1 MAKEKIDQIDQK
13 DLESVIEYKGKK
25 IPVVF
30 NLNVMQN
37 IQIEFGSF
45 DKWAQLTAG
54 DDGKEIDMKAL
65 IFGLCEMMNEGIDIE
80 NEEKGTN
87 EPLLTLKQA
96 GRIITAYGIANS
108 TNVMQKTVIDASK
121 DDSSKNA

>member
-1 MAKEKIDQIDQK
+1 MANEKIDQK

-37 IQIEFGSF
+37 IQSEFGTF

-54 DDGKEIDMKAL
+54 EDGKEIDMKAL

-80 NEEKGTN
+80 NEEKGTD
-87 EPLLTLKQA
+87 EPMLTLKQT
-96 GRIITAYGIANS
+96 GRIITAFGIANS
-108 TNVMQKTVIDASK
+108 QNVMQKTVIDASK

>member
-1 MAKEKIDQIDQK
+1 MANEKIDQK
-13 DLESVIEYKGKK
+13 DFESVIEYKGKK

-37 IQIEFGSF
+37 IQNEFGTF
-45 DKWAQLTAG
+45 DSWAQLTAG
-54 DDGKEIDMKAL
+54 EDGKEINMRAL

-87 EPLLTLKQA
+87 EPMISLKQA
-96 GRIITAYGIANS
+96 GRIITAFGIANS
-108 TNVMQKTVIDASK
+108 TNVMQKTVVDASK
-121 DDSSKNA
+121 DDSSKNG